1 MLKITVREKLWLYEV
16 PAVLMENLTSVL
28 RLPNPKYNEAVMAGR
43 SLYGINPFIINF
55 TVLSEDCIIIPRG
68 MLSYVLRRCEESN
81 IPYNLSDE
89 RLLHNYIYIDSSHIK
104 FKDYQLEAASKL
116 ANLSSG
122 VLVSPAGS
130 GKTVMGMSLIPMT
143 GQPTLWLTHTTPLA
157 RQAKERAEKFLP
169 SIGKIGMLG
178 SGKWEL
184 GETLTIGMIQTL
196 VRRLDNI
203 DDLREKF
210 GMVIVDEC
218 LVAGTRI
225 TMLDGSEKNIE
236 DVVDGEVTTFGKVSN
251 KFERETDSVVRLR
264 GNWGAIEGTPTHRLP
279 FIPHTCKTIRKNTY
293 LPFNEKQVVMGKIS
307 EISKNDYLLICEN
320 TCHTVKHEIGP
331 EKSRL
336 LALIACDGHIE
347 KNLRCFQV
355 GVIKDKEWF
364 INEMNKNTSIVNSPM
379 IKTSLCHRGDIII
392 RSYSKELISFLSKY
406 IPSGKKRDLH
416 IPSVMNY
423 ATMNDIKNF
432 LQVVFDTEGG
442 LNGNQITITMATP
455 EFLIGIQYLLRKFG
469 IIARVVPINNK
480 VTVKGTLCKNY
491 LRLALSGYDA
501 FLFYKKIGFS
511 IERKQTALLD
521 IVKKTKKFVRR
532 VSYMGVDYRCVPVL
546 HREEVEKTSTV
557 YDFTTEGHMFI
568 ANGVLSSNCHH
579 VPSRTFLEVIGKFNS
594 YYTYGLTATP
604 DRRDGLQDLM
614 YQSIGVDTV
623 VVPVARVAES
633 GGVMMPLIKCVQIS
647 GEVVDGNDIQRIL
660 KKFIIEN
667 DRRNN
672 IIVQDV
678 KDEAAGG
685 HFCIVISDRRD
696 HCEILYNKIK
706 AVWPKTGIAT
716 GKYSKAY
723 VAEQVEKYNNNEIT
737 VLIATS
743 SLLGE
748 GFDVPFLDRAF
759 ITMPFRSNTK
769 TTQIIGRIQRT
780 HKMKKD
786 AVVYDYLDVNIGVV
800 MSQFSSK
807 TRECRLNTYSRLG
820 TIVMYV

>member
-196 VRRLDNI
+196 VRRLDDI

-210 GMVIVDEC
+210 GMVIVDE
-218 LVAGTRI
+218 
-225 TMLDGSEKNIE
+225 
-236 DVVDGEVTTFGKVSN
+236 
-251 KFERETDSVVRLR
+251 
-264 GNWGAIEGTPTHRLP
+264 
-279 FIPHTCKTIRKNTY
+279 
-293 LPFNEKQVVMGKIS
+293 
-307 EISKNDYLLICEN
+307 
-320 TCHTVKHEIGP
+320 
-331 EKSRL
+331 
-336 LALIACDGHIE
+336 
-347 KNLRCFQV
+347 
-355 GVIKDKEWF
+355 
-364 INEMNKNTSIVNSPM
+364 
-379 IKTSLCHRGDIII
+379 
-392 RSYSKELISFLSKY
+392 
-406 IPSGKKRDLH
+406 
-416 IPSVMNY
+416 
-423 ATMNDIKNF
+423 
-432 LQVVFDTEGG
+432 
-442 LNGNQITITMATP
+442 
-455 EFLIGIQYLLRKFG
+455 
-469 IIARVVPINNK
+469 
-480 VTVKGTLCKNY
+480 
-491 LRLALSGYDA
+491 
-501 FLFYKKIGFS
+501 
-511 IERKQTALLD
+511 
-521 IVKKTKKFVRR
+521 
-532 VSYMGVDYRCVPVL
+532 
-546 HREEVEKTSTV
+546 
-557 YDFTTEGHMFI
+557 
-568 ANGVLSSNCHH
+568 CHH

-706 AVWPKTGIAT
+706 VVWPKTGIAT

-820 TIVMYV
+820 TKVVYV